1 MNQFQIIKKPLI
13 TEKSNILKETLNQ
26 YAFQVALEANKY
38 QIREAVESLFKVDV
52 LDVRTLRIRGKIR
65 RVGRNYG
72 KRSNW
77 KKAIVTLKEG
87 QKIEFFEGI

>member
-1 MNQFQIIKKPLI
+1 MINFQVIKRPLI
-13 TEKSNILKETLNQ
+13 TEKSNSLKELHQQ
-26 YAFQVALEANKY
+26 YCFEVNLEANKY
-38 QIREAVESLFKVDV
+38 QVKQAIESVFKVHVTDV
-52 LDVRTLRIRGKIR
+52 KTLRIRGKTR
-65 RVGRNYG
+65 RVGKHSG